1 MGKLRQSTEQIQGI
15 LDNAVT
21 GENLKTIN
29 GQSLLGKGN
38 IDIHGGGGGAYIPL
52 SQDFSND
59 FYEDFA
65 I

>member
-38 IDIHGGGGGAYIPL
+38 IEIEGGGGGIVTA
-52 SQDFSND
+52 SDMNSDFNND
-59 FYEDFA
+59 F
-65 I
+65 

>member
-38 IDIHGGGGGAYIPL
+38 IDIHGGGIVTA
-52 SQDFSND
+52 SDMNSDFNND
-59 FYEDFA
+59 F
-65 I
+65 